1 MIHDKGVKYLIKFDA
16 SRFLALLFSSIK
28 CASSGI
34 IFCAVNLLVL
44 IQVVYKFINILA
56 INVDEKVAGLWG
68 VCLACSLSIL
78 DDVSVFFGIQV
89 NQPMEWEFVEM
100 SLACKP

>member
-1 MIHDKGVKYLIKFDA
+1 MYLVKLDE

-28 CASSGI
+28 SASSGI
-34 IFCAVNLLVL
+34 FFCAINLFVL

-56 INVDEKVAGLWG
+56 INVDEKVAGFWG

-78 DDVSVFFGIQV
+78 DDVSVFSGIQV
-89 NQPMEWEFVEM
+89 NQPMEREFVEV